1 MRTLPV
7 ALQTYTVRDYAE
19 KDFKGT
25 MQAVKDM
32 GYDYVEMA
40 GLYGLCPCEI
50 KNILDEI
57 GLTVVSAHVPLAEL
71 TADMAGTIDKYLT
84 LGCKFI
90 AIPYLDDGL
99 RPGQDGF
106 AKVLADIKEIGKLCY
121 DKGITLLYHNH
132 DFEFVK
138 LDTGE
143 YGLDSMYASVDVNYL
158 QTEIDTCWVKVAGEC
173 PACYIKKYSGRSPV
187 VHLKDYVGEKSENM
201 YELIG
206 IDKKVE
212 ETEEFAFR
220 PVGYGVQDF
229 PEILAASL
237 ESGAQYVVVEQD
249 RSDDC
254 TSLEAAKK
262 SREYLK
268 TLGW

>member
-1 MRTLPV
+1 MKTLPV
-7 ALQTYTVRDYAE
+7 ALQTYTVRDFAE

-32 GYDYVEMA
+32 GYDYIEMA
-40 GLYGLCPCEI
+40 GLYGLSADEV
-50 KNILDEI
+50 KAILDEV
-57 GLTVVSAHVPLAEL
+57 GLKAVSTHAPLAEL
-71 TADMAGTIDKYLT
+71 VADMEGTIDNYLKI
-84 LGCKFI
+84 GCEFM

-99 RPGQDGF
+99 RPGQEGF
-106 AKVLADIKEIGKLCY
+106 GKVLADIKVIGEMCY
-121 DKGITLLYHNH
+121 NKGVTLLYHNH

-138 LDTGE
+138 LENGE
-143 YGLDSMYASVDVNYL
+143 YGLDDMYANVDSRFL
-158 QTEIDTCWVKVAGEC
+158 QTELDTCWVKVAGEC
-173 PACYIKKYSGRSPV
+173 PVEYIKKYSGRCPV
-187 VHLKDYVGEKSENM
+187 VHLKDFVGQKSENM

-212 ETEEFAFR
+212 QTEEFAFK

-229 PEILAASL
+229 PAILAAAV

-262 SREYLK
+262 SRDYLK